1 MSAEDPPRIS
11 CSCHV
16 QSPRLSY
23 RPDPNKPGA
32 YRPPEMTKA
41 AILESLRNNECQ
53 SSKALA
59 ASVGYRGI
67 NNTFRRCLA
76 ELMEAGRIEYLYPDT
91 PRDKRQ
97 KICLSKRNP

>member
-1 MSAEDPPRIS
+1 MSAEDPPRMS

-23 RPDPNKPGA
+23 RPDPDRPSA
-32 YRPPEMTKA
+32 YRQPEDTKA
-41 AILESLRNNECQ
+41 AILESLRLNGCQ
-53 SSKALA
+53 NSKALA

-76 ELMEAGRIEYLYPDT
+76 ELMEEGEVKYLYPDT

-97 KICLSKRNP
+97 KICLSKTH

>member
-1 MSAEDPPRIS
+1 MSAGDPPRMS
-11 CSCHV
+11 CSCHM

-23 RPDPNKPGA
+23 RPDPDRPSA
-32 YRPPEMTKA
+32 YRQPEDTKT
-41 AILESLRNNECQ
+41 AILESLRLNGCQ

-76 ELMEAGRIEYLYPDT
+76 ELMEDGKIEYLFPGT
-91 PRDKRQ
+91 PMDKRQ
-97 KICLSKRNP
+97 KICLSKTH